1 MERHNGR
8 MGARTC
14 NIDTLSAKHLP
25 EISPNTVTFE
35 SPSST
40 KTTIARSRQSLVSH
54 TGSRSNAASNSGALS
69 LKTCLPK
76 LMSFCLAA
84 SNGSMNPSGRGTA
97 TIPAVET
104 AKKMTTAD
112 LWMPVVFISF
122 TKQNRR
128 FDLLEKSEL
137 LD

>member
-1 MERHNGR
+1 
-8 MGARTC
+8 
-14 NIDTLSAKHLP
+14 
-25 EISPNTVTFE
+25 
-35 SPSST
+35 
-40 KTTIARSRQSLVSH
+40 
-54 TGSRSNAASNSGALS
+54 
-69 LKTCLPK
+69 
-76 LMSFCLAA
+76 
-84 SNGSMNPSGRGTA
+84 MNPSGRGTA
-97 TIPAVET
+97 TIPAVEA